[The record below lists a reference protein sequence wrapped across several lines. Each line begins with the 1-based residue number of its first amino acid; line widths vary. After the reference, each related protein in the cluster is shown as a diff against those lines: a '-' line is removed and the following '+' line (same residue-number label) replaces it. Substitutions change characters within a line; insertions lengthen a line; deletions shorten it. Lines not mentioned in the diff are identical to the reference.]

1 MSADRRQ
8 LLDRAARCSEERLLL
23 GRIWDKYDQCRN
35 RNIPTHSG
43 FLSPQEQAAAERLL
57 RMMGAADGWRW
68 WGGYEA
74 AERRQLHFLPDWQE
88 EPDYGAILCLRCT
101 FYQPGKLT
109 HRDFLGS
116 LMGLGLT
123 REKIGDILVEENRA
137 DIPVADSV
145 ADFLLREWTAAGRTA
160 LQVRQIEAEQMI
172 APLQQVKQLRDTVSS
187 LRLDSVL
194 AVGFSTSRS
203 RAAEAIET
211 GRVQVNWTACQK
223 PDRQVAQGD
232 VISVRGAGKCR
243 LSAVGNL
250 TKKGRVFITVER
262 YL

>member
-1 MSADRRQ
+1 MSMDKRG
-8 LLDRAARCSEERLLL
+8 LLDRVARDGEERMLL

-35 RNIPTHSG
+35 RNIPIHSD

-57 RMMGAADGWRW
+57 HMMGVAGGYVW
-68 WGGYEA
+68 WGGYEG
-74 AERRQLHFLPDWQE
+74 AERRQLHFLLDWQE
-88 EPDYGAILCLRCT
+88 TPDDEAIRCLHCT
-101 FYQPGKLT
+101 FYEAGKLT

-123 REKIGDILVEENRA
+123 REKIGDILVSERSA
-137 DIPVADSV
+137 DILVADSV
-145 ADFLLREWTAAGRTA
+145 ADFLLRDWTAAGRTA
-160 LQVRQIEAEQMI
+160 LKVEEIRFSELT
-172 APLQQVKQLRDTVSS
+172 APSQQVKELRDTVSS

-194 AVGFSTSRS
+194 AVGFSTSRG

-211 GRVQVNWTACQK
+211 GRVQVNWTVCQK
-223 PDRQVAQGD
+223 PDKQVAQGD

-243 LSAVGNL
+243 LAAVGSM
-250 TKKGRVFITVER
+250 TKKGRIFITVER

>member
-1 MSADRRQ
+1 MERREV
-8 LLDRAARCSEERLLL
+8 LDRAARDGEERLLL
-23 GRIWDKYDQCRN
+23 SRIWDRYDQCRN
-35 RNIPTHSG
+35 RNIPAHSD

-57 RMMGAADGWRW
+57 RMLGAVEGWLW

-88 EPDYGAILCLRCT
+88 EPERDAIRCLRCA
-101 FYQPGKLT
+101 FFEPGKLT

-123 REKIGDILVEENRA
+123 REKIGDILVSENQA
-137 DIPVADSV
+137 DVLVADSV
-145 ADFLLREWTAAGRTA
+145 ADFLLRDWTAAGRTA
-160 LQVRQIEAEQMI
+160 LKVREIDPAEI
-172 APLQQVKQLRDTVSS
+172 TAPVQQVKELRDTVSS

-194 AVGFSTSRS
+194 AVGFSTGRGK
-203 RAAEAIET
+203 AAEAVET
-211 GRVQVNWTACQK
+211 GRVQVNWTVCQK
-223 PDRQVAQGD
+223 PDKLLAQGD

-243 LSAVGNL
+243 LAEVGNV